1 MRIKT
6 ILLTAALT
14 LGALTLTACEGQNL
28 LSPKPPDL
36 NKLFTFSASIS
47 CETGNFS
54 ALFTRTAMGSWD
66 ITLTEPYE
74 LQGITFSRTKEGV
87 KASLENL
94 SAKSLT
100 SEFSDSP
107 LTFITDSIESAV
119 QNGNASV
126 VYGDQSYAVNSGNT
140 VMYFQQGSA
149 VPEAF
154 EIPEKQI
161 KGEIS
166 EFNITG
172 EIFRDG
178 ADVVLML

>member
-1 MRIKT
+1 M
-6 ILLTAALT
+6 
-14 LGALTLTACEGQNL
+14 
-28 LSPKPPDL
+28 
-36 NKLFTFSASIS
+36 
-47 CETGNFS
+47 
-54 ALFTRTAMGSWD
+54 
-66 ITLTEPYE
+66 
-74 LQGITFSRTKEGV
+74 
-87 KASLENL
+87 
-94 SAKSLT
+94 
-100 SEFSDSP
+100 
-107 LTFITDSIESAV
+107 
-119 QNGNASV
+119 

>member
-6 ILLTAALT
+6 ILFTAALT

-28 LSPKPPDL
+28 LSPKPPEL

-47 CETGNFS
+47 CDTGNFS
-54 ALFTRTAMGSWD
+54 ALFTRSAMGSWD

-74 LQGITFSRTKEGV
+74 LQGITFSRGKDGA
-87 KASLENL
+87 KASLADL
-94 SAKSLT
+94 SAESLAN
-100 SEFSDSP
+100 EFSNSP
-107 LTFITDSIESAV
+107 LTYITDSLESAV

-126 VYGDQSYAVNSGNT
+126 VYGDQSYAVNSGDT
-140 VMYFQQGSA
+140 VIYFQQGSA
-149 VPEAF
+149 VPCAF

-161 KGEIS
+161 KGEIT

-178 ADVVLML
+178 ADVALMF

>member
-14 LGALTLTACEGQNL
+14 LGALTLTACESQNL

-74 LQGITFSRTKEGV
+74 LQGITFSRTKEGI
-87 KASLENL
+87 KASLEKSCAFWVKNRKTPRPQPKAASYFKTKKN
-94 SAKSLT
+94 SAIYPRVINWEFQFKST
-100 SEFSDSP
+100 
-107 LTFITDSIESAV
+107 
-119 QNGNASV
+119 
-126 VYGDQSYAVNSGNT
+126 
-140 VMYFQQGSA
+140 
-149 VPEAF
+149 
-154 EIPEKQI
+154 
-161 KGEIS
+161 
-166 EFNITG
+166 
-172 EIFRDG
+172 
-178 ADVVLML
+178 

>member
-6 ILLTAALT
+6 ILFTAALT
-14 LGALTLTACEGQNL
+14 LGALTLTACEGQNI

-74 LQGITFSRTKEGV
+74 LQGITFSRTGDGV
-87 KASLENL
+87 NASLDNL
-94 SAKSLT
+94 SAKVL
-100 SEFSDSP
+100 SDGYSNSP

-119 QNGNASV
+119 RDSSASV
-126 VYGDQSYAVNSGNT
+126 VYGDQSYAVNSGDT

-149 VPEAF
+149 VPSAF

-166 EFNITG
+166 EFSVMG